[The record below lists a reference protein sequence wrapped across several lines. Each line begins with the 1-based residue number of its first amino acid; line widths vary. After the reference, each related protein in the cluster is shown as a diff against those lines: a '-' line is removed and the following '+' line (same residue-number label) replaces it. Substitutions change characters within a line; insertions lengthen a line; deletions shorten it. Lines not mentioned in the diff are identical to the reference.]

1 MNHSNNNNNS
11 FPKAALD
18 AFAETGNFRIKIE
31 SIHNEHQEDAL
42 LRRFKDKWLFLVTLF
57 IILVA
62 FIGLVL
68 FIAFQHDSPQIGIA
82 ISSGMGLV
90 MALAGYYVR
99 GKNN

>member
-1 MNHSNNNNNS
+1 MQSDNNL

-18 AFAETGNFRIKIE
+18 AFAETKNLRIKIE
-31 SIHNEHQEDAL
+31 SIHDEHQEDAL
-42 LRRFKDKWLFLVTLF
+42 LRRFKDKWLFLVTL
-57 IILVA
+57 ILILSA

-68 FIAFQHDSPQIGIA
+68 FVIFHPDSPQAGIA
-82 ISSGMGLV
+82 INSGMGLV

>member
-1 MNHSNNNNNS
+1 MQSNNNNS

-18 AFAETGNFRIKIE
+18 AFAETGNLRIKIE
-31 SIHNEHQEDAL
+31 SILDEHQDDAL

-57 IILVA
+57 LILGA

-68 FIAFQHDSPQIGIA
+68 FIAFHSDSPQVGIA
-82 ISSGMGLV
+82 MSSGMGLV

>member
-1 MNHSNNNNNS
+1 MQSNNNNS

-18 AFAETGNFRIKIE
+18 AFAETGNLRIKIE
-31 SIHNEHQEDAL
+31 SIHDEHQDDAL

-57 IILVA
+57 AL
-62 FIGLVL
+62 IGLVL
-68 FIAFQHDSPQIGIA
+68 FIAFHSDSPHIGIA
-82 ISSGMGLV
+82 MSSGMGLV

>member
-1 MNHSNNNNNS
+1 MHSNNKDS

-18 AFAETGNFRIKIE
+18 AFAETGNLRIKIE
-31 SIHNEHQEDAL
+31 SIHDEQQEDAL

-57 IILVA
+57 LILGA

-68 FIAFQHDSPQIGIA
+68 FVTFHPDSPEIGIA
-82 ISSGMGLV
+82 MSSGMGLV